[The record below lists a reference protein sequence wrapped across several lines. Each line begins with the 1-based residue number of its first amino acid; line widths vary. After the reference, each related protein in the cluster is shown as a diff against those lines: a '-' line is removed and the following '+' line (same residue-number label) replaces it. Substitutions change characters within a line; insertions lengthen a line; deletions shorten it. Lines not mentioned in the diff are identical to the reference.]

1 MYILVF
7 KKNRVSS
14 DICFIVFFGF
24 FFKGVGFSTLEE
36 LYGLTSFLIDPNH
49 GLYESIGVHGVC
61 TFNLKKTYCHGA
73 NFLNF

>member
-1 MYILVF
+1 MFYSIF
-7 KKNRVSS
+7 W
-14 DICFIVFFGF
+14 F